1 MASRSELN
9 KGEILDYPNSR
20 LSRTLN
26 PNRHLRLIIRTGT
39 HGLGMSNLCV
49 DFRRSCRMLNERQK
63 KSAEPN
69 LEARARRP
77 LLSKIERSRVVRGGQ
92 LSGGL
97 CDGQWQV
104 PL

>member
-1 MASRSELN
+1 MASRSKLN
-9 KGEILDYPNSR
+9 KGEILEIHNSR

-26 PNRHLRLIIRTGT
+26 PNRQLPLVIRTGT
-39 HGLGMSNLCV
+39 HGLGISNLCV
-49 DFRRSCRMLNERQK
+49 DFRRSCRMLNKRQK

-69 LEARARRP
+69 PEARARRP
-77 LLSKIERSRVVRGGQ
+77 LLSKIERSRVVRAGQ

-97 CDGQWQV
+97 CDGRWQI